1 MSESLSKEQQQ
12 ADLADLLSSMLNN
25 PDSMPKISEIIERHT
40 SNQNRDNPPQQDD
53 ILINSADSTTILGD
67 IPSTIKEDSPTEQ
80 NNKNQDAH
88 ENPLGFL
95 SLFSREKLGSLALK
109 NEQITLLSAI
119 RPYLS
124 DHRKEVVDNF
134 IRLGKLAQI
143 FNNLS

>member
-1 MSESLSKEQQQ
+1 MSESLSKEQEQP
-12 ADLADLLSSMLNN
+12 DLADLLSSMLNN
-25 PDSMPKISEIIERHT
+25 PDSMPKISEIIERHIP
-40 SNQNRDNPPQQDD
+40 NQNRDNPPQQDD
-53 ILINSADSTTILGD
+53 ILTNSTNSITNSSD
-67 IPSTIKEDSPTEQ
+67 ISSEIKDAFPTEQ
-80 NNKNQDAH
+80 NNKNQEEH

-109 NEQITLLSAI
+109 NEQIALLSAI